1 MIGFHYSTVLGGG
14 TIRISFFTLFSRF
27 FTIVTCWV
35 SRSYLTG
42 VAAAQLRRHLSNM
55 KVIQRTFSH
64 KFKIFALQRNL
75 QKNERSFIWSC
86 LSTGDRFLCRGGG
99 GGGVLHL
106 VCYHNQ
112 IGNMNLISI
121 IILVRGWVSDMVWI
135 VRCLLSYMI
144 RRQILTKHYWPR
156 WTHPLSEIHDTTWHE
171 KARHITGLCGGNFPH
186 YWPLWGRTTGHLWIP
201 LINASNW
208 KLWSFLLM
216 STWTSCSRNNQV
228 AVDSRRKNAHVTSQ
242 FCHFLIAFKELL

>member
-1 MIGFHYSTVLGGG
+1 MVLYEFPSL
-14 TIRISFFTLFSRF
+14 RYFLDFSPLLPVEYHVH
-27 FTIVTCWV
+27 IWQVSPQHSCGDTCQIWKWFKEPN
-35 SRSYLTG
+35 RY
-42 VAAAQLRRHLSNM
+42 
-55 KVIQRTFSH
+55 SH

-86 LSTGDRFLCRGGG
+86 LSTGDRFLC
-99 GGGVLHL
+99 HL

-171 KARHITGLCGGNFPH
+171 NARHITGLCGGNFPH
-186 YWPLWGRTTGHLWIP
+186 YWPLWGKTTGHLWIP

-216 STWTSCSRNNQV
+216 SFWTSCSRNNQV